1 MSTGYRIQGTHVA
14 DFLSRNVSETV
25 TIGNTGLATTMR
37 IYDCNAP
44 LNGYLITT
52 SNGIFTINQANS
64 AIPTCVGIGTTVPNR
79 AATLH
84 VQGTLYTSYINTYDI
99 NNTIYF
105 NNTTTNINTNLSGI
119 NNINVQGTTNTIGN
133 GTSTLTLG
141 NKTGGQEV
149 ILADIPTAQWKIST
163 YGTNLRFYNDYSPT
177 NTSGG
182 IFNTNPSFY
191 INQNGAT
198 GSLNNQF
205 DDGSGNMNIAGTL
218 SVTGNT
224 TVSGNMNIPGTLS
237 VTGNTTVSGTLTSQN
252 IVCGS
257 TITTL
262 TVSANLLTINMNNE
276 SYNIF
281 TCTNPGANIQ
291 KLTIQNIIPGAQ
303 AIIYITTNA
312 AITIYGNVTNILT
325 RNDVTTATLKIA
337 HSPVSLIS
345 GNTAILMITNDGT
358 NNYINCSKFL

>member
-52 SNGIFTINQANS
+52 SNGIFTINEANS

-99 NNTIYF
+99 NNIIYF
-105 NNTTTNINTNLSGI
+105 NNTTTNTNTNLSGI
-119 NNINVQGTTNTIGN
+119 NNINVQGTTHTIGN
-133 GTSTLTLG
+133 GISTLTLG

-205 DDGSGNMNIAGTL
+205 DDGSGNMSVAGNLSVTGITTVSGNTTVGGTL
-218 SVTGNT
+218 SVTSNT
-224 TVSGNMNIPGTLS
+224 TVSGI
-237 VTGNTTVSGTLTSQN
+237 LTSQN

-257 TITTL
+257 TITNLTLAANTL
-262 TVSANLLTINMNNE
+262 TVNMNSV
-276 SYNIF
+276 SYAAF
-281 TCTNPGANIQ
+281 KCTIGANITT
-291 KLTIQNIIPGAQ
+291 LGITNIIPGAQ
-303 AIIYITTNA
+303 AIIYITTNTNNLTIRGSA
-312 AITIYGNVTNILT
+312 ATVLSTVAGTQ
-325 RNDVTTATLKIA
+325 TLKIA
-337 HSPVSLIS
+337 YTSVVLPNS

-358 NNYINCSKFL
+358 YNYINCSKY